1 MATRD
6 NPAGRPRKYASE
18 AERQAAHREKWAV
31 RTFSMVPEK
40 ALKIAELSTA
50 LDVSE
55 SAVVHALL
63 SFALA
68 NRIWRQ
74 TGLVG
79 FVPAG
84 MFPQGKRRP
93 SKILQ
98 QHLQRLAAEDE

>member
-1 MATRD
+1 MATLE

-18 AERQAAHREKWAV
+18 AERQAAHRARWAV
-31 RTFSMVPEK
+31 RSFSMVPDK
-40 ALKIAELSTA
+40 ARTIAELSTA

-55 SAVVHALL
+55 SAVLHALL

-68 NRIWRQ
+68 NRNWHI
-74 TGLVG
+74 TGLTG

-84 MFPQGKRRP
+84 LFPQGKRRA

-98 QHLQRLAAEDE
+98 QSTNEDE

>member
-1 MATRD
+1 METD
-6 NPAGRPRKYASE
+6 TYENPAGRPRKYASE
-18 AERQAAHREKWAV
+18 ADRQAAHRARWAV
-31 RTFSMVPEK
+31 RTYSMTPEK
-40 ALKIAELSTA
+40 ARTIAELSTI

-68 NRIWRQ
+68 NRNWQ
-74 TGLVG
+74 LTGLTG

-84 MFPQGKRRP
+84 LFQQGKRRA

-98 QHLQRLAAEDE
+98 QSTEDE